1 MFNMDPGKWL
11 PALPLFGSLVC
22 VYCGGPADTTHNT
35 PPLCLLPKPWPG
47 NVQAMTVPACS
58 KCNGEFSQDEMR
70 TAAAQAVC
78 LCANAALKR
87 RSTRVAD
94 HPPRAIRELRRGSI
108 AGRLLS
114 ARKPAWPEVVGR
126 GAFRMLNP
134 LLSFTATKLSSQG
147 ALSGARRHLGRAP
160 QRACSGRYCRS

>member
-1 MFNMDPGKWL
+1 MFNMDTGKWL

-22 VYCGGPADTTHNT
+22 VYCGGPADTSDHT

-78 LCANAALKR
+78 LCANAAL
-87 RSTRVAD
+87 SAAL
-94 HPPRAIRELRRGSI
+94 PGLPAIRPEQSENLAAARSPDACFQHENRLGPKLLAVELS
-108 AGRLLS
+108 
-114 ARKPAWPEVVGR
+114 E
-126 GAFRMLNP
+126 
-134 LLSFTATKLSSQG
+134 
-147 ALSGARRHLGRAP
+147 
-160 QRACSGRYCRS
+160 C

>member
-1 MFNMDPGKWL
+1 MPAPETRAGKRTGYDGASVL
-11 PALPLFGSLVC
+11 QMQRRVFTGRDADRSGSSGLSVRERG
-22 VYCGGPADTTHNT
+22 V
-35 PPLCLLPKPWPG
+35 
-47 NVQAMTVPACS
+47 
-58 KCNGEFSQDEMR
+58 
-70 TAAAQAVC
+70 
-78 LCANAALKR
+78 KR

-94 HPPRAIRELRRGSI
+94 HPPRAIREPRRGSI

-147 ALSGARRHLGRAP
+147 ALSGARRQAGPSPSAGLFRSLLPVVKPDKAARQTLPNLGKP
-160 QRACSGRYCRS
+160 HPSGPARQDTG